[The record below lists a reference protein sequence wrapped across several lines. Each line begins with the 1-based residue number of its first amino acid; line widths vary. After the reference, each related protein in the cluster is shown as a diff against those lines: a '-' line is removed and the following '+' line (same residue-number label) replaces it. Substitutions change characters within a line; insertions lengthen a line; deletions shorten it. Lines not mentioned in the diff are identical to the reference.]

1 MATFGLF
8 HSMCNKDSNLLTS
21 FSTQRIMS
29 HLLFVEVLFI
39 KNVWIV
45 NVFMIQISKSMKREI
60 FSSVCLSHCHLL
72 LFLTG
77 SHLTF
82 LYALSELFY
91 VLIYISKYNFFFL
104 HQWWLHGPHLALFFF
119 FKLTWGRFLNIYKSR
134 LVHWASMYSS
144 PFSWMQMSSERD
156 LYTCL

>member
-72 LFLTG
+72 LFLIG

-91 VLIYISKYNFFFL
+91 VLIYISKYNF
-104 HQWWLHGPHLALFFF
+104 LFYTSGGFMVLTLLCFF